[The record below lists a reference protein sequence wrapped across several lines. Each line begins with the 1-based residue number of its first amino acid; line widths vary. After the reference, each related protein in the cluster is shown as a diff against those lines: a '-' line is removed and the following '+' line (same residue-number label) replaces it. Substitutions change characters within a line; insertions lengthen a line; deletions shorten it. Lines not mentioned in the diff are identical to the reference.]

1 MEKLS
6 KEEVLHVASLGR
18 LWLEEEEVEKFSYQL
33 RVLLDHID
41 KINKVKINDCE
52 GLIAPQTNDCL
63 LRKDEVSIFKNTNNL
78 IENAPNTFD
87 KFIEV
92 AGVFDE

>member
-6 KEEVLHVASLGR
+6 REEVLHVASLGK
-18 LWLEEEEVEKFSYQL
+18 LWLSEEEIEKFSYQL
-33 RVLLDHID
+33 RSLLDYID
-41 KINKVKINDCE
+41 KINKVTITDCE
-52 GLIAPQTNDCL
+52 GLIAPYTNDCV
-63 LRKDEVSIFKNTNNL
+63 LRKDEVETFENADSL
-78 IENAPNTFD
+78 IENAPKTFD